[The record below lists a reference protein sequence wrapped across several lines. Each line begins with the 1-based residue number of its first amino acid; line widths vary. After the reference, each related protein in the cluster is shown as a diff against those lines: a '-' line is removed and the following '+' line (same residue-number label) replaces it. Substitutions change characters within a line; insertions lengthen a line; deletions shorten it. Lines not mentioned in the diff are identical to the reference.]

1 MGPAMAA
8 RLDTLGTALA
18 DACPHLRFAYLFGS
32 QATGRAGPRSDIDVA
47 VYLEGAPDPVQ
58 ARLDLAGTAAVHL
71 GTDHL
76 DLVVLNSAPLSLA
89 GRILQTRRVLVDR
102 DPFLRHRYE
111 SLTARMF
118 HDFRIREHRM
128 LAQRFARG

>member
-1 MGPAMAA
+1 MGPAIAA
-8 RLDTLGTALA
+8 RLDTLGAALER
-18 DACPHLRFAYLFGS
+18 ACPHLTFAYLFGS
-32 QATGRAGPRSDIDVA
+32 QATGRTGPRSDVDVA
-47 VYLEGAPDPVQ
+47 VYLEGATDPMR
-58 ARLDLAGTAAVHL
+58 ARLDLASAAAAHL
-71 GTDHL
+71 GTDHV
-76 DLVVLNSAPLSLA
+76 DLIVLNGAPLSLV

-128 LAQRFARG
+128 LEQRFARG